1 MSAIAKTNR
10 ELVGELYSGLSPIAI
25 SDMKAYSDFYNEH
38 KVSFIRDIS
47 SFFND
52 TYLRLNGTGGVVS
65 YSEVVRLSVSYY
77 KSLGVISGD

>member
-1 MSAIAKTNR
+1 MI
-10 ELVGELYSGLSPIAI
+10 ELYSSVSPLVI
-25 SDMKAYSDFYNEH
+25 SDMRAYSDFYNEH

-52 TYLRLNGTGGVVS
+52 TYLKLNGTAGRVS

-77 KSLGVISGD
+77 KSLGVISD